1 MPISPTPLAFFFLL
15 LPLAAAAP
23 NHATLAAMSSSSAAA
38 PPVVRSGVWD
48 GSEVDDDHI
57 EFLRKTRRLP
67 GEDLVRAR
75 AAPEREVSPAP
86 EEGERVVFRSHLMRG
101 LGLPA
106 SSFFRSFLEFHGL
119 QPHHLTPNTVV
130 LLSAFVTLCEGYLG
144 VLPTLELWGSSSSP
158 SWTRVCRAC
167 RLRVAPSS

>member
-1 MPISPTPLAFFFLL
+1 
-15 LPLAAAAP
+15 
-23 NHATLAAMSSSSAAA
+23 MSSSSAAA
-38 PPVVRSGVWD
+38 PPAVRSGLWD

-67 GEDLVRAR
+67 SADLVRAR

-119 QPHHLTPNTVV
+119 QPHHLTPNTMV
-130 LLSAFVTLCEGYLG
+130 LLAAFATLCEGFLG
-144 VLPTLELWGSSSSP
+144 VLPTIQLGESSFSQSSARTSP
-158 SWTRVCRAC
+158 AC
-167 RLRVAPSS
+167 RPSVVPSS